1 MPERSC
7 LHLNRN
13 CAARRKRGPTDPVE
27 KNCPQCG
34 LPTFPRPDCLLY
46 WLGLLIRYENP
57 MRFFYLLSPATWL
70 KIALGSLFLG
80 GFSLWFLS
88 GYRISITRVAAT
100 PAAPR
105 ASIASPASAA
115 SSEPAVPAVIANTDA
130 LTNSASSPATT
141 PGTMQTHA
149 IAPEGILDQYAEF
162 AEVVE
167 FDDTPIKPDYILP
180 KAVAPT
186 GLLDPNW
193 SGNPP

>member
-1 MPERSC
+1 
-7 LHLNRN
+7 
-13 CAARRKRGPTDPVE
+13 
-27 KNCPQCG
+27 
-34 LPTFPRPDCLLY
+34 
-46 WLGLLIRYENP
+46 

-70 KIALGSLFLG
+70 KIAFGSLLLG

-88 GYRISITRVAAT
+88 GYRINITRVAPT
-100 PAAPR
+100 PAAP
-105 ASIASPASAA
+105 IATTASAA
-115 SSEPAVPAVIANTDA
+115 STQLGAPAASANTDDTIA
-130 LTNSASSPATT
+130 NAASSPA
-141 PGTMQTHA
+141 PVSGKEQTHA